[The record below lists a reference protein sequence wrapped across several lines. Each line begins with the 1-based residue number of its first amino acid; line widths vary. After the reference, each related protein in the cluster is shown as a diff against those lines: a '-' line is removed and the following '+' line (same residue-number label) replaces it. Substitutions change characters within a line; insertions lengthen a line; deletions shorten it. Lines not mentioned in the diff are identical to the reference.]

1 MPILKVKVL
10 ITGRP
15 EDIKPIKPRLYSE
28 KCIFVDNS
36 QQANII
42 FLAIKNFDIKSAF
55 LKIDEKYKQLNNV
68 R

>member
-1 MPILKVKVL
+1 MIKVKVL

-42 FLAIKNFDIKSAF
+42 FLAIKNFDFKSAF
-55 LKIDEKYKQLNNV
+55 LKIEEKYKQLNKKL
-68 R
+68 

>member
-1 MPILKVKVL
+1 MIKVKVL

-42 FLAIKNFDIKSAF
+42 FLAIKNFDFKSAF
-55 LKIDEKYKQLNNV
+55 LKIDEKYKQLNKKL
-68 R
+68 

>member
-1 MPILKVKVL
+1 MIKVKVL

-15 EDIKPIKPRLYSE
+15 EDIKTIKPRLYSE

-42 FLAIKNFDIKSAF
+42 FLAIKNFDFKTAF
-55 LKIDEKYKQLNNV
+55 LKIDEKYKQLNKKL
-68 R
+68 

>member
-1 MPILKVKVL
+1 MIKVKVL

-42 FLAIKNFDIKSAF
+42 FLAIKNFDFKTAF
-55 LKIDEKYKQLNNV
+55 LKIDEKYKQLNKKL
-68 R
+68 

>member
-1 MPILKVKVL
+1 MIKVKVL

-42 FLAIKNFDIKSAF
+42 FLAIKNFDFKTAF